1 MPHQKQIGVGFLS
14 LQVEI
19 PVFWLGGRRNPQ
31 KGKSSGDLVHNNVN
45 ILNITNILKKKA

>member
-19 PVFWLGGRRNPQ
+19 PVFWLGGRRSPQ
-31 KGKSSGDLVHNNVN
+31 EC
-45 ILNITNILKKKA
+45 LKENAKQ